1 MSDLTVTSAASSM
14 LVFPTSP
21 ISGGGASFR
30 LARRPDGVQV
40 VVAFTTVE
48 RLGEVM
54 GPRQGWTRCCAGAAH
69 AMLEPLGITQI
80 CVDPELVVVPLS
92 AARASA

>member
-1 MSDLTVTSAASSM
+1 MSDLAVTSAASSM

-30 LARRPDGVQV
+30 LARRPDGVRV
-40 VVAFTTVE
+40 VVAFTTAE

-69 AMLEPLGITQI
+69 AMLEPLGVTQI
-80 CVDPELVVVPLS
+80 CVDPELVVVRSS
-92 AARASA
+92 ASRVSA